1 MDRSWPS
8 SICINKTHVM
18 ITNALENDGT
28 ESLPVNE
35 AGAILCSS
43 SKGDIGMAPVNAP
56 NHSRETRRSR
66 NILDEIFIWTSVG
79 HITLIKCFISSQ
91 TNRKMLWRVP
101 LERLKRSATPRKD
114 STLLRS
120 QTVESTLVS
129 SELDLHVK

>member
-43 SKGDIGMAPVNAP
+43 FNGDMAPVNAP

-79 HITLIKCFISSQ
+79 YITLFKCFISSQ

-114 STLLRS
+114 SSLLRS
-120 QTVESTLVS
+120 QTVGSTLVS

>member
-43 SKGDIGMAPVNAP
+43 SNGDMAPVNAP

-66 NILDEIFIWTSVG
+66 KILDEIFIWTSVG
-79 HITLIKCFISSQ
+79 HFTLLKCFISQ
-91 TNRKMLWRVP
+91 TNRKVLWRVP
-101 LERLKRSATPRKD
+101 LERLKRSATPRND
-114 STLLRS
+114 WSLLRS
-120 QTVESTLVS
+120 QIVESTLVS
-129 SELDLHVK
+129 SELDLRVK

>member
-8 SICINKTHVM
+8 SICINKPHVM
-18 ITNALENDGT
+18 ITYALENYGT
-28 ESLPVNE
+28 DSLPVNE

-43 SKGDIGMAPVNAP
+43 SNGDIAPVNAL

-66 NILDEIFIWTSVG
+66 IILDEIFIWTSVG
-79 HITLIKCFISSQ
+79 NITLFKCIISQ

-101 LERLKRSATPRKD
+101 LERFKRSTTPRKD
-114 STLLRS
+114 SSLLRS
-120 QTVESTLVS
+120 QTVGSTLVS

>member
-18 ITNALENDGT
+18 ITNAPENDGT

-43 SKGDIGMAPVNAP
+43 FNGDIAP

-91 TNRKMLWRVP
+91 TNKKMLWRVP

-129 SELDLHVK
+129 SE

>member
-8 SICINKTHVM
+8 SICIIKSHVM

-43 SKGDIGMAPVNAP
+43 FKGDMTPVNAP

-66 NILDEIFIWTSVG
+66 KILDEIFIWTSVG
-79 HITLIKCFISSQ
+79 HITLLKCFISSQ
-91 TNRKMLWRVP
+91 TNRKVLWRVP
-101 LERLKRSATPRKD
+101 LERLKRSATPRND
-114 STLLRS
+114 WSLLRS
-120 QTVESTLVS
+120 QTVEITLVC
-129 SELDLHVK
+129 SELDLRVK